1 MRNRWIYKV
10 LLTCIIFIFAWSG
23 TVFGEGVSLYTP
35 MPQGNVMVSKPT
47 ISWQII
53 LNNNVIENIDMKL
66 DGNKVEAKYNKE
78 TASIEYIPS
87 EAIKGGRHTVDVS
100 VVLKEWSKPISRSWQ
115 FTVSDQ
121 AVEQLSAPNTE
132 QKTALEYANQYR
144 GQFQLTPFQLDPSL
158 NAAASAHADYMTINQ
173 ELTHVESANR
183 KGFVGTNPQDRAASF
198 GYTSSFISEN
208 VSSGQKDYREAVNG
222 LVDAPYHRFSWLNPY
237 LSDLGYSSRDKYY
250 SFLFGGKTAGE
261 DQLVVYP
268 LDHQKGVTV
277 SWDGN
282 ETPDPL
288 RIHRKKEKVG
298 YPVTLS
304 YFTGKNIVKFSIDKA
319 TLSNSQGKNVEVFLN
334 TPQNDDNLKDSII
347 MIPVDSFDMGEKY
360 TATVKGSIIFED
372 KTEKKI
378 DKTWTFETAIFT
390 DVFDHWGR
398 NDILDLGSKK
408 IITPKKGSEYRP
420 EDKITRAEFAEFIV
434 NVLEIPVKDYEG
446 IFKDVGKETNK
457 AVFVEA
463 AYRAGVVK
471 GMGDGSFAPNRW
483 ITREEI
489 SALVIRAYEK
499 KGNMDK
505 IKELPAITFADR
517 YYISPWA
524 LGDIKAVVRLGI
536 MKGRLNNEFAPK
548 DYATRAEAAV
558 IMKGLLG
565 AL

>member
-1 MRNRWIYKV
+1 
-10 LLTCIIFIFAWSG
+10 
-23 TVFGEGVSLYTP
+23 

-53 LNNNVIENIDMKL
+53 LNNNEIENIDMKL

-87 EAIKGGRHTVDVS
+87 ESIKGGRHTVDVNVGLKGWTKS
-100 VVLKEWSKPISRSWQ
+100 VSRSWQ

-121 AVEQLSAPNTE
+121 AVEQLAAPNTE
-132 QKTALEYANQYR
+132 QKTTLEYGNQYR
-144 GQFQLTPFQLDPSL
+144 GQFELIPFQLDPSL
-158 NAAASAHADYMTINQ
+158 SAAAAAHADYMTVNQ
-173 ELTHVESANR
+173 ELTHLESVNR
-183 KGFVGTNPQDRAASF
+183 KGFVGANPMDRASSF
-198 GYTSSFISEN
+198 GYTGGTVSEN

-237 LSDLGYSSRDKYY
+237 LSDLGYSSRGKYY
-250 SFLFGGKTAGE
+250 SFLFGGKKPGE
-261 DQLVVYP
+261 DQMMVYP
-268 LDHQKGVTV
+268 LDNQKGVAA

-304 YFTGKNIVKFSIDKA
+304 YFTGKNITKFSIDKA
-319 TLSNSQGKNVEVFLN
+319 TLSNSQGKIVEVFLN
-334 TPQNDDNLKDSII
+334 TPQNDDHLKDSII
-347 MIPVDSFDMGEKY
+347 MIPVDPLDMGEKY
-360 TATVKGSIIFED
+360 TAMVKGTVSFED
-372 KTEKKI
+372 NTEKKI

-390 DVFDHWGR
+390 DVSEHWAK

-408 IITPKKGSEYRP
+408 IITPKKGSEYKP

-434 NVLEIPVKDYEG
+434 NVLEIPIKDYEG

-463 AYRAGVVK
+463 AYGAGVVK

-499 KGNMDK
+499 KGDMDK
-505 IKELPAITFADR
+505 IKDLPAITFADR
-517 YYISPWA
+517 YYISSWV

-536 MKGRLNNEFAPK
+536 MRGRLNNEFAPK

-558 IMKGLLG
+558 IVKGLLA
-565 AL
+565 ALK